1 VAYPII
7 DALAGRMIS
16 VNGEL
21 VAASSAQAGITY
33 QPTEEKM
40 FYEVIRVVRGI
51 PLFWEDHLDRLI
63 RSVKGELPVPP
74 TLYDESRALVEA
86 NELSSANLRLVL
98 TRSLRALHLTPSYYP
113 DESQIQLGVP
123 TGLLSWERED
133 PNVKVIRSDYKK
145 AVAERFAQPGPF
157 GSFFELL
164 LADRTG
170 NLTEGSRS
178 NLFFLFG
185 NEVLTAPDSRILIG
199 ITRKY
204 VQQSIA
210 KAGLTL
216 TTRMLTLDDV
226 RAMRRAGLSISAFL
240 SGSPIDLMPIR
251 AIEDVEL
258 DSASDPSFR
267 RLRETYMAIVNDY
280 IDQRQNLTT
289 DYPHGDP
296 YGDHAV

>member
-1 VAYPII
+1 MAYPII

-21 VAASSAQAGITY
+21 VAASAPAAGITY
-33 QPTEEKM
+33 QPTEDKM

-51 PLFWEDHLDRLI
+51 PLFWEDHMDRLI
-63 RSVKGELPVPP
+63 RSVKDEMIVPS
-74 TLYDESRALVEA
+74 TLYQESVSLIAA
-86 NELSSANLRLVL
+86 NELSAANLRIVL
-98 TRSLRALHLTPSYYP
+98 TKNLRALHLTPSYYP
-113 DESQIQLGVP
+113 DESQIQQGVP

-164 LADRTG
+164 LADQAG
-170 NLTEGSRS
+170 YLTEGSRS
-178 NLFFLFG
+178 NLFFLLG
-185 NEVLTAPDSRILIG
+185 NEVLTAPDSKILIG

-204 VQQSIA
+204 VQQSID
-210 KAGLTL
+210 KAGLSL

-226 RAMRRAGLSISAFL
+226 RAMRSAGTAIAAFL

-251 AIEDVEL
+251 AIEDIEL
-258 DSASDPSFR
+258 DSAADLSFR
-267 RLRETYMAIVNDY
+267 KLRDAYMAIVNSY
-280 IDQRQNLTT
+280 IDNRKSLIA

>member
-1 VAYPII
+1 MAYPII

-21 VAASSAQAGITY
+21 VAASAPAAGITY
-33 QPTEEKM
+33 QPTDDKM

-51 PLFWEDHLDRLI
+51 PLFWEDHMDRLL
-63 RSVKGELPVPP
+63 RSVKDEMIVPSS
-74 TLYDESRALVEA
+74 LYQESVSLIAA
-86 NELSSANLRLVL
+86 NELSAANLRIVL
-98 TRSLRALHLTPSYYP
+98 TKNLRVLHLTPSYYP
-113 DESQIQLGVP
+113 DDSQIQQGVP
-123 TGLLSWERED
+123 TGLLNWERED

-164 LADRTG
+164 LADQAG
-170 NLTEGSRS
+170 YLTEGSRS
-178 NLFFLFG
+178 NLFFLLG
-185 NEVLTAPDSRILIG
+185 NEVLTAPDNKILIG

-210 KAGLTL
+210 KACLTL
-216 TTRMLTLDDV
+216 ATRMLTFDDV
-226 RAMRRAGLSISAFL
+226 RAMRNDGTAIAAFL

-251 AIEDVEL
+251 AIEDIEL
-258 DSASDPSFR
+258 DSAADPSFR
-267 RLRETYMAIVNDY
+267 KLREAYMAIVNDY
-280 IDQRQNLTT
+280 IDSRKNQIA

-296 YGDHAV
+296 YGDHSV